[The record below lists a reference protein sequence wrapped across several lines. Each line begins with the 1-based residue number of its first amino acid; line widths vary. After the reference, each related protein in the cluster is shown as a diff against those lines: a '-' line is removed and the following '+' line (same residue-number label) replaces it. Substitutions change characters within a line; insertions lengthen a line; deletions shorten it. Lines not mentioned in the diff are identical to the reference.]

1 MTSNIIKI
9 LKENDMKRI
18 KNKAPPKSTENISS
32 SSKNRHL
39 VTSFFE
45 TAAPTFHEPLSR
57 KRGLYSDDQEKII
70 KTSKESCDFRE
81 ELLLSQRSRRRCR
94 YQSMKHCTIFYN
106 VLTCYFALCNRYAEL
121 LSQSTSCAMRRS
133 SGVSLLIRPRTSFV
147 NDNPRQK
154 KGKQKLRRSTKLLTQ
169 TSTSELLVE
178 EERELYEDSGRC
190 PPIPLGSGTLGH
202 MEALD
207 LSTRYNDLGIP
218 HPAATSSSAAVEL
231 FGRSFDDVK
240 SMADASDDVS
250 VWTTLDLPSS
260 DLVSYMRGLA
270 DQRDQQQLAATA
282 ELNEFL
288 RGVNSDDDENGDD
301 DQQNQLQHAP
311 PPPRLCLEN
320 SAAIAV
326 SMLVEELLRDFMKN
340 WRDRAIKSSSN
351 KFATAAAAVA
361 SPLSSLS
368 KRTLRAAAR
377 LQIQGC
383 STTSTAEETSSD
395 SSRSPNK
402 KSNHAVRL
410 QNLLR
415 NRLEVT
421 LEKE

>member
-1 MTSNIIKI
+1 
-9 LKENDMKRI
+9 
-18 KNKAPPKSTENISS
+18 
-32 SSKNRHL
+32 
-39 VTSFFE
+39 
-45 TAAPTFHEPLSR
+45 
-57 KRGLYSDDQEKII
+57 
-70 KTSKESCDFRE
+70 
-81 ELLLSQRSRRRCR
+81 
-94 YQSMKHCTIFYN
+94 
-106 VLTCYFALCNRYAEL
+106 
-121 LSQSTSCAMRRS
+121 MRRS
-133 SGVSLLIRPRTSFV
+133 SGVSLLIRPRTQFMR
-147 NDNPRQK
+147 DNPRRR
-154 KGKQKLRRSTKLLTQ
+154 KLRRSTKLLTQ

-178 EERELYEDSGRC
+178 EERELHEDSIRC
-190 PPIPLGSGTLGH
+190 PPIPLGSGNLGH

-231 FGRSFDDVK
+231 FGRSFDDPE
-240 SMADASDDVS
+240 SMADVVDDVS

-270 DQRDQQQLAATA
+270 EQRDQQQLAATA

-288 RGVNSDDDENGDD
+288 RGVDGDDDDSSDD
-301 DQQNQLQHAP
+301 DQQNQQQAP
-311 PPPRLCLEN
+311 PPPRVCLEN

-340 WRDRAIKSSSN
+340 WGDRANQARMNKS
-351 KFATAAAAVA
+351 AAPAVA
-361 SPLSSLS
+361 PLPVLS

-383 STTSTAEETSSD
+383 STTSSPEETSSD
-395 SSRSPNK
+395 SSGSSSPNKK

-421 LEKE
+421 TLHFTEGHFYYYHKLNMLHIYLSFFHCFM